1 MKPVRVHSWNIGPDE
16 ATAIQHNLRDKVV
29 ITPISE
35 DIRFVGATAVAF
47 DTNKNFIHAALSVL
61 TYPKLDLVE
70 QCGISRE
77 IRFEYVSGLLAFRE
91 GGPLMSL
98 FRKIENDLGLVVFH
112 AHGQAHPRRF
122 GLASHLGVLLDIPS
136 IGISNKVLVGH
147 HEYLPK
153 EKFSESGIIYQ
164 SEKVG
169 VALRTK
175 EGVNP
180 IFISTGH
187 KADLSSS
194 VQTIKR
200 LVTNY
205 RFPEPTR
212 LAQLAA
218 NKQKEGGEVEINTGN
233 SQTSLF

>member
-16 ATAIQHNLRDKVV
+16 ATAIQHNLRGKVV
-29 ITPISE
+29 VAPISE
-35 DIRFVGATAVAF
+35 DIRYVGATAVTF
-47 DTNKNFIHAALSVL
+47 DTNKNIIHAALSIL
-61 TYPKLDLVE
+61 TYPGLDLVE
-70 QCGISRE
+70 QYGTSRE

-91 GGPLMSL
+91 GGSLMSL
-98 FRKIENDLGLVVFH
+98 FRKVENNLDLVIFH
-112 AHGQAHPRRF
+112 AHGQAHPRKF

-147 HEYLPK
+147 HEHLPK
-153 EKFSESGIIYQ
+153 EKFSESAIVYQ
-164 SEKVG
+164 NEKVG

-175 EGVNP
+175 ESVNP
-180 IFISTGH
+180 IFISMGH
-187 KADLSSS
+187 KVDLVSS

-200 LVTNY
+200 LVKNY
-205 RFPEPTR
+205 RFPEPIR

-218 NKQKEGGEVEINTGN
+218 NKQKEGGSVEMVKGN